1 MISLGSALKLQIL
14 GRSSSIPIKLSFI
27 EVLRTM
33 KPQSNAADHLTYWK
47 DKYLDSLDE
56 AERKE
61 KEWEE
66 LESVLH
72 RSIARLAVAGYGVNP
87 QLDRKLDELR
97 TAVRRGHTSQQL
109 EALIKTVSD
118 TAVRLK
124 DPEQAANNNP
134 LGLLATLLDD
144 IEFPGTLRKK
154 VKRLKKQLSARQES
168 TDLRSL
174 VHELKQLL
182 REALESSSE
191 HKATETTGHSAQVRP
206 SLLARFLAS
215 DTPSTDTSTES
226 TRESTLDARV
236 SSAEA
241 SVLKHILEY
250 VEHSRVFQEEV
261 EALKQRIDKAGD
273 ADNLSP
279 LIADIVELLARS
291 AHGRR
296 VDSPSLKQLPELPL
310 NQVLLELLV
319 RLDVPDEMT
328 PRIETLKA
336 RLEDAW
342 SPDELPSTLESI
354 AALITD
360 MRRDVQREREE
371 IEQFLKRVTDRLVTL
386 DANLQQAERS
396 SRESLEDGQDLGN
409 TVREQV
415 TQMRTSVAEA
425 EDLEQLKHSVN
436 VRLDAVQERMETYIS
451 AEESRI
457 HEADHRIRELATQLR
472 EVEAGAQSL
481 QKQIQQERAQ
491 AIRDGLTNLY
501 NRIAYDERIQ
511 QEFAHWKRYRDPLS
525 LLLIDIDH
533 FKSLNDTYGH
543 LAGDKALATLAK
555 RLHQNIRETDFLAR
569 YGGEE
574 FIIIM
579 PRTKQNDALTVA
591 EKLREMV
598 EQCAFHFRTEPV
610 RVTISC
616 GIAEFHDGDDPES
629 VFRRSDEA
637 LYQAK
642 RAGRNRCCVAQN

>member
-1 MISLGSALKLQIL
+1 M
-14 GRSSSIPIKLSFI
+14 R
-27 EVLRTM
+27 
-33 KPQSNAADHLTYWK
+33 PQSNAADHLTYWK
-47 DKYLDSLDE
+47 DKYLNSLDE
-56 AERKE
+56 VERKE
-61 KEWEE
+61 KEWGE

-87 QLDRKLDELR
+87 QLDRMLDELR

-144 IEFPGTLRKK
+144 LEFPGTLRKK

-336 RLEDAW
+336 RLEDA
-342 SPDELPSTLESI
+342 
-354 AALITD
+354 
-360 MRRDVQREREE
+360 
-371 IEQFLKRVTDRLVTL
+371 
-386 DANLQQAERS
+386 
-396 SRESLEDGQDLGN
+396 
-409 TVREQV
+409 
-415 TQMRTSVAEA
+415 
-425 EDLEQLKHSVN
+425 
-436 VRLDAVQERMETYIS
+436 
-451 AEESRI
+451 
-457 HEADHRIRELATQLR
+457 
-472 EVEAGAQSL
+472 
-481 QKQIQQERAQ
+481 
-491 AIRDGLTNLY
+491 
-501 NRIAYDERIQ
+501 
-511 QEFAHWKRYRDPLS
+511 
-525 LLLIDIDH
+525 
-533 FKSLNDTYGH
+533 
-543 LAGDKALATLAK
+543 
-555 RLHQNIRETDFLAR
+555 LHAMNYHQ
-569 YGGEE
+569 
-574 FIIIM
+574 
-579 PRTKQNDALTVA
+579 P
-591 EKLREMV
+591 
-598 EQCAFHFRTEPV
+598 
-610 RVTISC
+610 
-616 GIAEFHDGDDPES
+616 
-629 VFRRSDEA
+629 
-637 LYQAK
+637 
-642 RAGRNRCCVAQN
+642 